1 MTKLNDLSA
10 AQLEW
15 IIDIKHRIEI
25 LQIQL
30 DSIGGDAG
38 TGRPKANGRRPPL
51 VVLPSLL
58 LFWAKYKG

>member
-38 TGRPKANGRRPPL
+38 TGRPKAKRKTSAAGRPAIAAA
-51 VVLPSLL
+51 VL
-58 LFWAKYKG
+58 G